1 MGLFTTTKKFRGQN
15 YSRLKK
21 ECLNRGEKFSD
32 PKFPPHDSTLYYSKQ
47 PPGVITWKRPHE
59 IVDKPQLF
67 IEGASAK
74 DVTQGQLGNCWF
86 VAACATLAGVKE
98 LWHKVIPDYKDQ
110 EYGELHPGIFNFRF
124 WRFGEWVEVVID
136 DLLPTIEGKLIFTH
150 SKERGEFWCALL
162 EKAYAKLYGSYEA
175 LEGGNLSDALVDL
188 TSGVSAHLD
197 LTIGGYVDDFEKRK
211 QLFKM
216 MTKEMSEH
224 SLMCCAITTGET
236 FPRPHS
242 HEEAEMRTNVG
253 LVKGHAYGVTA
264 CRKINIGDTGLFS
277 IFKGAQKV
285 RMVRLKNPWGER
297 EWNGAFSDGS
307 PEWSK
312 VSASERQKL
321 GLTFED
327 DGEFW
332 MTFEDFLEHFTDL
345 SICFLINTKFL
356 SFSKTWQETTF
367 FSSWTIGVQGHNTD
381 RAGGCPNH
389 KETFLRNPQYRFDVR
404 EETDDIIFQLM
415 QRDARE
421 HKQEG
426 MQNLVIGFHIMKVEE
441 NRKYRVHRIHDA
453 VATSDYIRTRSIFL
467 REQLKQGRYVIIP
480 TTFKP
485 DETGDFLMRIFTSK
499 DPDAKELVRDQPKN
513 PWYSCFKK
521 AVMVTTITVKCANNL
536 EKQTAFGEWVNQAGA
551 MYRSSLQKRRR
562 KHHRRIIDVDPYRD
576 SRDLSSPG
584 EADAYCIIKCEGE
597 TVRTPV
603 EKGTSNPNW
612 NTTAIFYRSKP
623 EQPIVIEIWNSNM
636 LVDGFIG
643 RAEVTAPINPTHTQV
658 QLSLY
663 GRRKEKTVE
672 KQGQLLVQVYS
683 DDDLTSI

>member
-1 MGLFTTTKKFRGQN
+1 MGLFSSTKNFRGQD
-15 YSRLKK
+15 YAKLKK
-21 ECLNRGEKFSD
+21 DCLHRGEKFSD
-32 PKFPPHDSTLYYSKQ
+32 PKFPPRDSSLYFSKQ
-47 PPGVITWKRPHE
+47 PPGVVTWKRPHE
-59 IVDKPQLF
+59 ILDKPQLF

-110 EYGELHPGIFNFRF
+110 EYGDLHPGIFHFRF
-124 WRFGEWVEVVID
+124 WRFGEWVEVVVD
-136 DLLPTIEGKLIFTH
+136 DLLPTIEGQLIFTH

-216 MTKEMSEH
+216 MSKEMNEH
-224 SLMCCAITTGET
+224 SLMCCAIT
-236 FPRPHS
+236 PHS

-253 LVKGHAYGVTA
+253 LVKGHAYGITA

-285 RMVRLKNPWGER
+285 RMVRLKNPWGEK

-307 PEWSK
+307 PEWSQ

-356 SFSKTWQETTF
+356 SFSKTWHETVF
-367 FSSWTIGVQGHNTD
+367 FNGWTIGVRGHNSD

-389 KETFLRNPQYRFDVR
+389 KDTFLRNPQFRFDIK
-404 EETDDIIFQLM
+404 EETDDVVFQLM
-415 QRDARE
+415 QKDARE
-421 HKQEG
+421 RKQEG
-426 MQNLVIGFHIMKVEE
+426 MQNLVIGFHIMRVEE

-453 VATSDYIRTRSIFL
+453 VATSDYIRTRGIFL

-485 DETGDFLMRIFTSK
+485 DETGEFLLRIFTSK
-499 DPDAKELVRDQPKN
+499 DPDAKEPIRDQPKS

-521 AVMVTTITVKCANNL
+521 AVMVTTITVKCASNL
-536 EKQTAFGEWVNQAGA
+536 EKQSAFGG
-551 MYRSSLQKRRR
+551 
-562 KHHRRIIDVDPYRD
+562 D
-576 SRDLSSPG
+576 
-584 EADAYCIIKCEGE
+584 ADAYCIIKCGGE

-603 EKGTSNPNW
+603 KGQQSYMTPQP
-612 NTTAIFYRSKP
+612 FYRAKP

-643 RAEVTAPINPTHTQV
+643 RAEVTAPINPNYTQV

-672 KQGQLLVQVYS
+672 KQGHLLVQVYS

>member
-1 MGLFTTTKKFRGQN
+1 MGLFSSAKNFRGQD
-15 YSRLKK
+15 YAKLKK
-21 ECLNRGEKFSD
+21 DCLNRGEKFSD
-32 PKFPPHDSTLYYSKQ
+32 PKFPPHDSSLYFSKQ
-47 PPGVITWKRPHE
+47 PPGVVTWKRPHE
-59 IVDKPQLF
+59 LVDKPQLF

-110 EYGELHPGIFNFRF
+110 EYGDLHPGIFHFRF
-124 WRFGEWVEVVID
+124 WRFGEWIEVVVD
-136 DLLPTIEGKLIFTH
+136 DLLPTIEGQLIFTH

-216 MTKEMSEH
+216 MSKEMNEH
-224 SLMCCAITTGET
+224 SLMCCAIT
-236 FPRPHS
+236 PHS
-242 HEEAEMRTNVG
+242 HEEVEMRTSVG
-253 LVKGHAYGVTA
+253 LVKGHAYGITA
-264 CRKINIGDTGLFS
+264 CKKINIGDTGLFS

-285 RMVRLKNPWGER
+285 RMVRLKNPWGEK

-356 SFSKTWQETTF
+356 SFSKTWHETTF
-367 FSSWTIGVQGHNTD
+367 FNSWTIGIRGHNSD

-389 KETFLRNPQYRFDVR
+389 KDTFLRNPQFRFDIK
-404 EETDDIIFQLM
+404 EETDDVVFQLM
-415 QRDARE
+415 QKDARE
-421 HKQEG
+421 RKQEG
-426 MQNLVIGFHIMKVEE
+426 MQNLVIGFHIMRVEE

-453 VATSDYIRTRSIFL
+453 VATSDYIRTRGIFL
-467 REQLKQGRYVIIP
+467 REQLKEGRYVIIP

-485 DETGDFLMRIFTSK
+485 DETGEFLLRVFTSK
-499 DPDAKELVRDQPKN
+499 DPDAKELIKDQPKN

-521 AVMVTTITVKCANNL
+521 AVMVTTITVKCASNL
-536 EKQTAFGEWVNQAGA
+536 EKQSAFGG
-551 MYRSSLQKRRR
+551 
-562 KHHRRIIDVDPYRD
+562 DPD
-576 SRDLSSPG
+576 S
-584 EADAYCIIKCEGE
+584 YCIIKCEGE

-603 EKGTSNPNW
+603 EKGTANPKW
-612 NTTAIFYRSKP
+612 NTTAIFYRAKP

-643 RAEVTAPINPTHTQV
+643 RAEVTAPINPNYTQV

-672 KQGQLLVQVYS
+672 KQGHLLVQVYS

>member
-1 MGLFTTTKKFRGQN
+1 MGLFTSTKKFRGQN

-32 PKFPPHDSTLYYSKQ
+32 PKFPPHDSTLYFSKQ
-47 PPGVITWKRPHE
+47 PPGVVTWKRPHE
-59 IVDKPQLF
+59 LVDKPQLF

-124 WRFGEWVEVVID
+124 WRFGQWVEVVID
-136 DLLPTIEGKLIFTH
+136 DLLPTIDGKLIFTH
-150 SKERGEFWCALL
+150 SRERGEFWCALL

-216 MTKEMSEH
+216 MSKEMAEH
-224 SLMCCAITTGET
+224 SLMCCAIT
-236 FPRPHS
+236 PHS

-253 LVKGHAYGVTA
+253 LVKGHAYGITA

-332 MTFEDFLEHFTDL
+332 MTFDDFLEQFTDL

-356 SFSKTWQETTF
+356 SFSKTWHETTF
-367 FSSWTIGVQGHNTD
+367 FNSWTIGVRGHNAD

-389 KETFLRNPQYRFDVR
+389 KETFLRNPQYRFDIK
-404 EETDDIIFQLM
+404 EETDDVIFQLM

-467 REQLKQGRYVIIP
+467 REQLKQGRYVVIP

-485 DETGDFLMRIFTSK
+485 DETGEFLMRIFASK
-499 DPDAKELVRDQPKN
+499 DPDAKELIQDQPKN

-536 EKQTAFGEWVNQAGA
+536 EKQSAFG
-551 MYRSSLQKRRR
+551 
-562 KHHRRIIDVDPYRD
+562 
-576 SRDLSSPG
+576 G

-603 EKGTSNPNW
+603 EKSSSNPKW

-643 RAEVTAPINPTHTQV
+643 RAEVTAPINPSHTQV
-658 QLSLY
+658 QLPLF

-672 KQGQLLVQVYS
+672 QQGHLLVQVYS